1 MQAVRRLLDLPSPYE
16 VWDRRTDLES
26 LPKPV
31 QHVAAVMQFKGEVE
45 NGGISQYFFN
55 TSGNHWPV
63 ALEAF
68 RAMGAA
74 ACEDILKKATEF
86 AGPGGASTDR
96 ERRIQ
101 AYARLSDQKEKYL
114 DDLSTRFYKDE
125 DRLEERVMRYMGEHA
140 EVMRGRRGQPVRL
153 PACKL
158 SACLDVR

>member
-1 MQAVRRLLDLPSPYE
+1 
-16 VWDRRTDLES
+16 
-26 LPKPV
+26 V
-31 QHVAAVMQFKGEVE
+31 QHVAAVVQFKGEVE

-55 TSGNHWPV
+55 SSGDHWPV

-74 ACEDILKKATEF
+74 ACEDILQKAAEF

-125 DRLEERVMRYMGEHA
+125 DRLEERVVRYMGEHA
-140 EVMRGRRGQPVRL
+140 EIMRGAAEATCSTAGR
-153 PACKL
+153 
-158 SACLDVR
+158 